1 MTRDIH
7 SDGEVH
13 EKDLHNV
20 FREIR
25 EEVEK
30 AQTREN
36 LTELYK
42 RTGYMITMTHATP
55 VEEKHDR
62 EMKRRRETTEREF
75 SRTVQAIN
83 KRAKEIGTEADYHE
97 NWDGLA
103 SNGYEAEGENLL
115 EAEENEHVD
124 ENELTTR

>member
-1 MTRDIH
+1 MTTNTFR
-7 SDGEVH
+7 
-13 EKDLHNV
+13 EKDLHQV

-25 EEVEK
+25 EDVEK
-30 AQTREN
+30 AQTREE

-62 EMKRRRETTEREF
+62 EMKNRRKTTEHEF
-75 SRTVQAIN
+75 AATVRRIN
-83 KRAKEIGTEADYHE
+83 RRAKEIGVEADYNE

-115 EAEENEHVD
+115 EAEDNEHLD
-124 ENELTTR
+124 EGEVTTR

>member
-1 MTRDIH
+1 MTTDTH
-7 SDGEVH
+7 HH
-13 EKDLHNV
+13 EKDLHQV

-25 EEVEK
+25 EGVEN
-30 AQTREN
+30 AQTREE

-55 VEEKHDR
+55 VEEKQDR
-62 EMKRRRETTEREF
+62 EIKRRRETTEHEYT
-75 SRTVQAIN
+75 RTVHAIN
-83 KRAKEIGTEADYHE
+83 KRAGEIGVEADYNE

-115 EAEENEHVD
+115 EAD
-124 ENELTTR
+124 ENEYFDEGELTTK

>member
-1 MTRDIH
+1 MATNTH
-7 SDGEVH
+7 PQ
-13 EKDLHNV
+13 EKDLHQV

-25 EEVEK
+25 EDVEK
-30 AQTREN
+30 AQTREE

-62 EMKRRRETTEREF
+62 EMKNRRKTTEHEF
-75 SRTVQAIN
+75 AVTVRRIN
-83 KRAKEIGTEADYHE
+83 RRAKEIGVEADYNE

-115 EAEENEHVD
+115 EAEDNEHLD
-124 ENELTTR
+124 EGEVTTR

>member
-1 MTRDIH
+1 MSTNTPH
-7 SDGEVH
+7 H
-13 EKDLHNV
+13 EKDLHQI

-25 EEVEK
+25 EDVK
-30 AQTREN
+30 NAQTRDE

-55 VEEKHDR
+55 VEEKQDR
-62 EMKRRRETTEREF
+62 EMKNRRKTTEHEF
-75 SRTVQAIN
+75 ATTVRLIN
-83 KRAKEIGTEADYHE
+83 SRAKEIGVEADYHE

-115 EAEENEHVD
+115 EAEDNDNVEEGQ
-124 ENELTTR
+124 LTAR

>member
-1 MTRDIH
+1 MATDTH
-7 SDGEVH
+7 H
-13 EKDLHNV
+13 KEKDLHQV

-25 EEVEK
+25 ENVEK
-30 AQTREN
+30 AQTREE

-55 VEEKHDR
+55 FEEKHDR
-62 EMKRRRETTEREF
+62 EMKRRRETAEHEYA
-75 SRTVQAIN
+75 RTVHAIN
-83 KRAKEIGTEADYHE
+83 KRAKEIGVDADYNE

-115 EAEENEHVD
+115 EAEENEKFD
-124 ENELTTR
+124 EGEPTTR

>member
-1 MTRDIH
+1 MTNDTHTH
-7 SDGEVH
+7 SEVNK
-13 EKDLHNV
+13 EKDLMTV

-25 EEVEK
+25 DDVEK
-30 AQTREN
+30 AQSREE

-75 SRTVQAIN
+75 SRTVHAIN
-83 KRAKEIGTEADYHE
+83 KRAKEIGTEADYNE
-97 NWDGLA
+97 KWDGLA

-115 EAEENEHVD
+115 EADNEMIKK
-124 ENELTTR
+124 

>member
-1 MTRDIH
+1 METNSQH
-7 SDGEVH
+7 K
-13 EKDLHNV
+13 EKDLYQV

-25 EEVEK
+25 DDVEK
-30 AQTREN
+30 AQTREE

-55 VEEKHDR
+55 VEEKQDR
-62 EMKRRRETTEREF
+62 EMKNRRKTTEHEF
-75 SRTVQAIN
+75 TRTVRAIN
-83 KRAKEIGTEADYHE
+83 KRATEVGTDADYNE

-115 EAEENEHVD
+115 EAEENDHV
-124 ENELTTR
+124 EEGQLTAR

>member
-1 MTRDIH
+1 MTRDHRYSEI
-7 SDGEVH
+7 DD
-13 EKDLHNV
+13 KADLRRI

-30 AQTREN
+30 ATTREN

-55 VEEKHDR
+55 LEEKHDR
-62 EMKRRRETTEREF
+62 EMKRRREITEAEF
-75 SRTVQAIN
+75 ASTVRAIN
-83 KRAKEIGTEADYHE
+83 NRAKNIGTEADYNE

-115 EAEENEHVD
+115 EAEENDNISED
-124 ENELTTR
+124 ELTAR

>member
-1 MTRDIH
+1 MTTNTFR
-7 SDGEVH
+7 
-13 EKDLHNV
+13 EKDLHQV

-25 EEVEK
+25 EDVEK
-30 AQTREN
+30 AQTREE

-62 EMKRRRETTEREF
+62 EMKNRRKTTEHEF
-75 SRTVQAIN
+75 AATVRRN
-83 KRAKEIGTEADYHE
+83 NRRAKEIGVEADYNE

-115 EAEENEHVD
+115 EAEDNEHLD
-124 ENELTTR
+124 EGEVTTR

>member
-1 MTRDIH
+1 MATNTQPQ
-7 SDGEVH
+7 
-13 EKDLHNV
+13 EKDLHQV

-25 EEVEK
+25 ESVEQ
-30 AQTREN
+30 AQTREE

-62 EMKRRRETTEREF
+62 EMKDRRKTTEHEF
-75 SRTVQAIN
+75 ATTVRRIN
-83 KRAKEIGTEADYHE
+83 NRAKEIGVEADYNE

-115 EAEENEHVD
+115 EAEENEHFD
-124 ENELTTR
+124 EGEITTR